1 MGRKLATTPQS
12 MPSAPNK
19 PSGRKRALVAGVR
32 PLWKWSVF
40 FLLFSFSIG
49 LSFRKKQGAPIIAPL
64 QPPKLLA
71 DRISRPTWGGAYPYL
86 VISLALPGS
95 RSSKF
100 HSSIQFEQLTLRHE
114 SPVNHFDVDLHSG
127 VFVLRQT
134 DLLVPDII
142 PLALIR
148 TYSVWY
154 NNPTAFGRGA
164 THPYDICQSGDNH
177 PYTHMD
183 LYLEDQRGIHFPR
196 ISEGTGYADA
206 VYRHMETT
214 SEFYN
219 AQISWN
225 GVGWTVQLHDGWQ
238 MLFPDSYHAKR
249 CSQASPLEISDGKGH
264 RIQLQ
269 RDNARNLGK
278 LISPSGHTIS
288 FKYDDAFRIIE
299 AADDSGN
306 VRKYSYDSTGH
317 LQTVADASH
326 VLYRFEYQRLMHES
340 GFDPYLMTIV
350 MDGEWNMLL
359 QNSYRYGRVSAQKL
373 ADGEQYQ
380 YVYTYDST
388 RRNVVETDVT
398 LPTGTIRKFF
408 FEQGLPVKRR

>member
-1 MGRKLATTPQS
+1 MLSET
-12 MPSAPNK
+12 NI
-19 PSGRKRALVAGVR
+19 PSGRERALVAGVR

-49 LSFRKKQGAPIIAPL
+49 LSFRKKPGARIIAPL

-71 DRISRPTWGGAYPYL
+71 DRISRPTWDGTYPYL

-100 HSSIQFEQLTLRHE
+100 HSSIQFEQPTLRHE
-114 SPVNHFDVDLHSG
+114 SPVNQFEVDLHLG
-127 VFVLRQT
+127 AFILRQT
-134 DLLVPDII
+134 DLFVPDII
-142 PLALIR
+142 PLALTR
-148 TYSVWY
+148 TYSVWHEY
-154 NNPTAFGRGA
+154 PTAFGTGA
-164 THPYDICQSGDNH
+164 THPYDICQFGDNH
-177 PYTHMD
+177 PYTYAD
-183 LYLEDQRGIHFPR
+183 LHLEDWREIDFPR

-225 GVGWTVQLHDGWQ
+225 GVGWTVQLHDGWR

-249 CSQASPLEISDGKGH
+249 CSQQAPLEISDGKGH

-269 RDNARNLGK
+269 RDSARNLEK
-278 LISPSGHTIS
+278 LISPSGRAIS
-288 FKYDDAFRIIE
+288 FQYDDAARIIE
-299 AADDSGN
+299 ATDDSGN

-326 VLYRFEYQRLMHES
+326 VLYRFEYQRLVRDP
-340 GFDPYLMTIV
+340 GYDPYLMTVV

-380 YVYTYDST
+380 YAYTYDST
-388 RRNVVETDVT
+388 RHNVVETDVT
-398 LPTGTIRKFF
+398 LPAGTTRKFF